1 MAKCLGKTDYLG
13 RIGCYGTWKAA
24 LAVPAVCK
32 KQILSS
38 FQIPRILLRSVPFK
52 IAAVCWRT
60 LSAKG
65 NVFLL
70 LLA

>member
-1 MAKCLGKTDYLG
+1 MAKCLGKQIIWVG
-13 RIGCYGTWKAA
+13 RVVMGHGRL
-24 LAVPAVCK
+24 LAVPAMCR